1 MEDISHHEERLLAAL
16 ARLVAVTIAS
26 QAAPAAADDDVIE
39 SYESRQCIKI
49 SAIKSM
55 RVVNDEDVLFY
66 MLGRKFYLNT
76 LRPPCIGLA
85 SAKWYSFKADSG
97 QLCERDRIKFFHGAR
112 SCPLGR
118 FQPIS
123 REDAEALLN
132 WQPEPPQMPL
142 ETPPIED
149 VVPPPAPEE

>member
-76 LRPPCIGLA
+76 LRLPCIGLE
-85 SAKWYSFKADSG
+85 SAKWYSFKADSV
-97 QLCERDRIKFFHGAR
+97 QLCERDRIKFFDGVR
-112 SCPLGR
+112 NCPLGR

-132 WQPEPPQMPL
+132 WQPEPPQMPP
-142 ETPPIED
+142 EPPPIED
-149 VVPPPAPEE
+149 VVLPPAPEE

>member
-49 SAIKSM
+49 SAVNSM
-55 RVVNDEDVLFY
+55 RVVNDQELLFY
-66 MLGRKFYLNT
+66 TLGRKVYLNT

-97 QLCERDRIKFFHGAR
+97 QLCERDRIKFFHGVV

-132 WQPEPPQMPL
+132 WQP
-142 ETPPIED
+142 
-149 VVPPPAPEE
+149 VF